1 MITATAEAQIHRTQL
16 FMRFLRQHG
25 YAISA
30 SELQQV
36 HLLNCTELLQDRLI
50 YRASLR
56 TVLCRD
62 KTEWISFNLLFDRFW
77 NSPDPSAIDDA
88 EDNPEQTR
96 TNGYQAS
103 GLAYFSES
111 LAESEMLLGDPE
123 EELDAQAA
131 GGASD
136 TRVLSQ
142 RDFRFVFRAE
152 EMRRIEA
159 MVDHLA
165 RRISRRAR
173 RRLETSRR
181 RGQLD
186 LRRTSHA
193 NLRHGGW
200 PFALNYRRRRRSPS
214 RFVLIMDV
222 SQSMEVYSYLFL
234 RFARGLLQA
243 FNDTDAY
250 AFHTELI
257 AIGAELKEKSS
268 ARLEAKL
275 RNLSSGWLG
284 GTRISESLI
293 AFNQRHASSTL
304 DRNTIVLVFSDGY
317 DSGEPEDL
325 VEQVRMIKAK
335 VRRVVWVNPLL
346 GRASPDDEELPIER
360 CIRAVQP
367 LLDLYTSAHSVESL
381 KNLEAAFA
389 LR

>member
-1 MITATAEAQIHRTQL
+1 MIPATAQAQIHRTQL
-16 FMRFLRQHG
+16 FLRFLRLQG

-30 SELQQV
+30 SELHQV
-36 HLLNCTELLQDRLI
+36 HLLACTEILQDRLI

-56 TVLCRD
+56 AVLCRD
-62 KTEWISFNLLFDRFW
+62 KSEWINFNILFDRFW
-77 NSPDPSAIDDA
+77 GSPDTSAIDEA
-88 EDNPEQTR
+88 QDNPEQTR
-96 TNGYQAS
+96 GSGNQAS

-173 RRLETSRR
+173 RRLETSSR
-181 RGQLD
+181 RGKLD

-200 PFALNYRRRRRSPS
+200 PFVLNYRRRRRSPS

-222 SQSMEVYSYLFL
+222 SQSMEIYSYLFL

-243 FNDTDAY
+243 FSDTDAF

-257 AIGAELKEKSS
+257 AIGPELKEKSS
-268 ARLEAKL
+268 TRLEAKL

-284 GTRISESLI
+284 GTRISESLTT
-293 AFNQRHASSTL
+293 FNQHHASTTL
-304 DRNTIVLVFSDGY
+304 DRNTILLIFSDGY
-317 DSGEPEDL
+317 DSGEPDDL
-325 VEQVRMIKAK
+325 VEQIRMIKAR
-335 VRRVVWVNPLL
+335 VRRLVWVNPLL
-346 GRASPDDEELPIER
+346 GRAGPNDEELPIER

-367 LLDLYTSAHSVESL
+367 LLDLYTSAHSLESL

>member
-1 MITATAEAQIHRTQL
+1 MIPATPEAQIHRTQL
-16 FMRFLRQHG
+16 FLRFMRQQG

-30 SELQQV
+30 SEMHQAHLVACTSLVQQ
-36 HLLNCTELLQDRLI
+36 RLI

-56 TVLCRD
+56 AILCRN
-62 KTEWISFNLLFDRFW
+62 KHEWVNFNLLFDRYW
-77 NSPDPSAIDDA
+77 GSPDPSAIEDA
-88 EDNPEQTR
+88 EDQVNEPKVSST
-96 TNGYQAS
+96 QAA

-111 LAESEMLLGDPE
+111 LAEREMLQDGLDD
-123 EELDAQAA
+123 ELDAHTA

-165 RRISRRAR
+165 RRIRRRTR
-173 RRLETSRR
+173 RRLEVSHQ

-186 LRRTSHA
+186 IRRTSHA

-200 PFALNYRRRRRSPS
+200 PFVLNYRRRRRNPS

-222 SQSMEVYSYLFL
+222 SQSMEIYSYLFL

-243 FNDTDAY
+243 FSDTDAF

-257 AIGAELKEKSS
+257 AIGPELKEKSS

-284 GTRISESLI
+284 GTRISESLTE
-293 AFNQRHASSTL
+293 FNQRYASSTL
-304 DRNTIVLVFSDGY
+304 DRNTIAIVFSDGY
-317 DSGEPEDL
+317 DSGEPEHL
-325 VEQVRMIKAK
+325 VEQVQLIKARI
-335 VRRVVWVNPLL
+335 RRLVWVNPLL
-346 GRASPDDEELPIER
+346 GRAGPDDEELPIER

-367 LLDLYTSAHSVESL
+367 LLDLYTSAHNLQSL
-381 KNLEAAFA
+381 KNLEAAFS

>member
-1 MITATAEAQIHRTQL
+1 MIPASPQAQIHRTQL
-16 FMRFLRQHG
+16 FLRFMRQQG

-30 SELQQV
+30 SELHQT
-36 HLLNCTELLQDRLI
+36 HLIGCTELLQDRLL
-50 YRASLR
+50 YRAALR
-56 TVLCRD
+56 TILCRN
-62 KTEWISFNLLFDRFW
+62 KSEWINFNLLFDRFW
-77 NSPDPSAIDDA
+77 GSPDTSAIDEAD
-88 EDNPEQTR
+88 EQPDQMSGGNT
-96 TNGYQAS
+96 QAA

-111 LAESEMLLGDPE
+111 LAENEMLLGNPD
-123 EELDAQAA
+123 EELDSHTA

-142 RDFRFVFRAE
+142 RDFRFVFKAA

-165 RRISRRAR
+165 RRISRRSR
-173 RRLETSRR
+173 RRLETSRQ

-200 PFALNYRRRRRSPS
+200 PFVLNYRRRRRTPS

-222 SQSMEVYSYLFL
+222 SQSMEIYSYLFL

-243 FNDTDAY
+243 FSDTDAF
-250 AFHTELI
+250 AFHTELV
-257 AIGAELKEKSS
+257 AIGQELKEKSS

-284 GTRISESLI
+284 GTRISESLTT
-293 AFNQRHASSTL
+293 FNQRHATSTL
-304 DRNTIVLVFSDGY
+304 DRNTILMIFSDGY

-325 VEQVRMIKAK
+325 VEQIQLIKAR

-360 CIRAVQP
+360 CIRAVEP
-367 LLDLYTSAHSVESL
+367 LLDLYTSAHNLASL